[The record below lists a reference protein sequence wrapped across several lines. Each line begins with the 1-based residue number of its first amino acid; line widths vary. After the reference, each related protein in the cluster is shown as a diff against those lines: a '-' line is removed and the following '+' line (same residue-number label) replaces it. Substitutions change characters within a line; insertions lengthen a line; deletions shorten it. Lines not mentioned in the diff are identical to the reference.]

1 MNDTKYHKIIREFY
15 FLMEQAYNEGSLSL
29 YLSFYIFGDL
39 LHNEKYLELYQKI
52 KGLDIF
58 SLTYEDEI
66 FENTIQTEY
75 PLLLKNIKKALKE
88 FNILE
93 TKTFYM
99 LNDMKKYTKSI
110 IESVDESVLLSNKKE
125 ILNENIDMLSILL
138 KLNFN
143 NEKRLQYIKNKKKES
158 IKEAVIL
165 FKNKLKQLKEKEQEE
180 QKLKQNGIIKNKY
193 PHIFGNDIAYTIF
206 NEYLSKGKLTKANYS
221 FLYRKMFDEELINET
236 VKVSG
241 YISFLNTHLNID
253 IDKIKTIHQIGS
265 REDKEIIYYQIK
277 EKYIK
282 KN

>member
-1 MNDTKYHKIIREFY
+1 MFDKNQYCDMC
-15 FLMEQAYNEGSLSL
+15 LV
-29 YLSFYIFGDL
+29 
-39 LHNEKYLELYQKI
+39 
-52 KGLDIF
+52 GLNTE
-58 SLTYEDEI
+58 SK
-66 FENTIQTEY
+66 NTINKYFQIQFNRFLFIHSTKVLLNGKEITEEEKI
-75 PLLLKNIKKALKE
+75 LIRLAFFNIKP
-88 FNILE
+88 
-93 TKTFYM
+93 
-99 LNDMKKYTKSI
+99 KSK
-110 IESVDESVLLSNKKE
+110 IEVNKIAKGGIKLTERMFIENVELPRIEAMNNLDPIKKE
-125 ILNENIDMLSILL
+125 Q
-138 KLNFN
+138 
-143 NEKRLQYIKNKKKES
+143 KRIYIEF
-158 IKEAVIL
+158 L
-165 FKNKLKQLKEKEQEE
+165 KNKLKQLKEKEQEE